1 MIRMIHMEVDH
12 LTLYIIVYNP
22 PKSKTTPL
30 FGRLLF
36 MDDHPFEATGFFRP
50 GWVTTKSWE
59 FSCLLLSPALSIHA
73 WWLYESHGHP
83 LTTTGSY
90 TRPPKGTQQKQG
102 KNKNQGT
109 LQLLVVQLTTPATSC
124 KQKGRRFGRN
134 CHNPLAVP
142 SDSPCSCP
150 FQLFSQLLHLLVR
163 SRNLD
168 EASKNSSPKNYW
180 PIFFAK
186 ISLNFPGRPASTMY
200 KIAQTWWSFFTDVKI
215 SDLRHRKVQK
225 KLPSLLADLVGGWVS
240 THLKNI
246 RSSNFHH
253 LPKGSGWN

>member
-90 TRPPKGTQQKQG
+90 TRPQKGTQKKQG
-102 KNKNQGT
+102 NNKNQGT
-109 LQLLVVQLTTPATSC
+109 LHHLVVQLTTPATSC

-134 CHNPLAVP
+134 CHNPLGGTIWQ
-142 SDSPCSCP
+142 S
-150 FQLFSQLLHLLVR
+150 LLV
-163 SRNLD
+163 
-168 EASKNSSPKNYW
+168 P
-180 PIFFAK
+180 
-186 ISLNFPGRPASTMY
+186 FPT
-200 KIAQTWWSFFTDVKI
+200 
-215 SDLRHRKVQK
+215 
-225 KLPSLLADLVGGWVS
+225 LLAAPPPPGELPEIWMKHPRIHHQKIVGPFF
-240 THLKNI
+240 L
-246 RSSNFHH
+246 RRF
-253 LPKGSGWN
+253 L